1 MPGSAVGLERRLH
14 CLRHGNGRFDVVS
27 GMRMQR
33 LFNIAAVIYILIYA
47 GEGVARYGLYSIG
60 HDDAILLRDLLM
72 IVPLALLFV
81 AQSLRGRV
89 HPAFA
94 VFAAVIAVHGA
105 IATFN
110 LGTYLPAVYGAKLL
124 INALFGFIAARE
136 LINPGPRTMTIFVLI
151 WLVSITG
158 VVLDKFVYTF
168 PWMGLETHIGGI
180 QVDVSRGWDIDDSFD
195 KRAAG
200 FTRSSIS
207 AAMLL
212 PILATII
219 APRIRNV
226 VLRFLMLTITV
237 AAVLLTTQKGSVT
250 AIAAVSLILC
260 APRWSWYSLL
270 SFACVAFALLDVA
283 LPLATAGLL
292 MPQGAGVFSFASF
305 AMRITLTWPDAW
317 QWIGHHNVFPFGVGL
332 GGIGGAQRFY
342 AADFF
347 NPSDNL
353 FVYLYANFGLFGL
366 AYLGWVAALGPRLP
380 RLARPEALQALAV
393 LAFILGYGAAL
404 SILEDQ
410 MATLFVAAAAG
421 LLWQLRQQVLVRN
434 WSDSYDGHW
443 LWRARPSLTPG
454 FAPLMG
460 ETLR

>member
-1 MPGSAVGLERRLH
+1 M
-14 CLRHGNGRFDVVS
+14 
-27 GMRMQR
+27 
-33 LFNIAAVIYILIYA
+33 
-47 GEGVARYGLYSIG
+47 
-60 HDDAILLRDLLM
+60 
-72 IVPLALLFV
+72 
-81 AQSLRGRV
+81 
-89 HPAFA
+89 
-94 VFAAVIAVHGA
+94 
-105 IATFN
+105 
-110 LGTYLPAVYGAKLL
+110 
-124 INALFGFIAARE
+124 
-136 LINPGPRTMTIFVLI
+136 
-151 WLVSITG
+151 
-158 VVLDKFVYTF
+158 
-168 PWMGLETHIGGI
+168 
-180 QVDVSRGWDIDDSFD
+180 
-195 KRAAG
+195 
-200 FTRSSIS
+200 
-207 AAMLL
+207 
-212 PILATII
+212 
-219 APRIRNV
+219 
-226 VLRFLMLTITV
+226 
-237 AAVLLTTQKGSVT
+237 
-250 AIAAVSLILC
+250 
-260 APRWSWYSLL
+260 
-270 SFACVAFALLDVA
+270 AFALLDVA

-443 LWRARPSLTPG
+443 LRRARPSMTPG

-460 ETLR
+460 EAPR